1 MTKKW
6 FEDKTDNYR
15 YRKEKKEEVK
25 ITMGVK
31 QSFFKKAF
39 TPKDVEEIKPNFFV
53 QKKGDFYRQVQ
64 PLVWEGK
71 WRLKNQISWRNV
83 FMIVL
88 IIGLF
93 FTGIKYVNFYEEV
106 NSNPEE
112 FCSNVSVLNIG
123 EVMYEDS
130 SSLPGNPGEV
140 EWHIP

>member
-1 MTKKW
+1 MI
-6 FEDKTDNYR
+6 DL
-15 YRKEKKEEVK
+15 
-25 ITMGVK
+25 
-31 QSFFKKAF
+31 KKAF
-39 TPKDVEEIKPNFFV
+39 TSKNVEEVRPGLFV
-53 QKKGDFYRQVQ
+53 KKIPKRDGDIEYRQVQ
-64 PLVWEGK
+64 PLVWNGK
-71 WRLKNQISWRNV
+71 WRLKNQIGWRNV

-93 FTGIKYVNFYEEV
+93 LVGAKYVNFYEEV

-112 FCSNVSVLNIG
+112 FCSNVSILNIG